1 MNKGENRKQNNVIP
15 YFKGHAASIKIAAA
29 VLIVAVILIC
39 IINVYSSNVAYTNYD
54 ILHSATREDGN
65 NASYLKYQD
74 GYIRYSTDGIAYYK
88 NDGSVIWNHAY
99 EINNPQVRI
108 CDEYIVVGN
117 ISGRNLFLYNK
128 NGIKTEIDAAMTV
141 TQVDVA
147 QQGVTAVSLEDGN
160 TNYIN
165 MYDSSGN
172 KLTYITTSLAGDGYP
187 LDMALSNDG
196 SKLVVSYVSVNGE
209 DLQTNLAFYN
219 FSDVGQNSVD
229 RLVGGFNHYGTAL
242 VGKVEF
248 VNNNTVVAFAED
260 RVSFYNISQYP
271 ELVQEVAFENQLQK
285 ITYNSEYVGIIF
297 NNADSVD
304 KYRMEIYNIKGQKA
318 AELLFSED
326 YRNFEFNK
334 QDVILYNEKTFSLV
348 SLKGKVKYRNNF
360 DMIIEKIIP
369 LDSNQRFLV
378 FNSKYI
384 QEIRL
389 N

>member
-1 MNKGENRKQNNVIP
+1 MDKVENRKLDNVIP
-15 YFKGHAASIKIAAA
+15 YFQKRAASIKIAAVV
-29 VLIVAVILIC
+29 VLVVVLLIC

-54 ILHSATREDGN
+54 ILHSTTREDGD

-117 ISGRNLFLYNK
+117 ITGRNLFLYNK
-128 NGIKTEIDAAMTV
+128 NGIKAEIDAAMTV
-141 TQVDVA
+141 TQVDIA

-172 KLTYITTSLAGDGYP
+172 KLTYIITSLSGDGYP

-196 SKLVVSYVSVNGE
+196 NKLAVAYVSVSGE
-209 DLQTNLAFYN
+209 SLQTNLAFYN

-229 RLVGGFNHYGTAL
+229 RLVGGFNHYGTSV
-242 VGKVEF
+242 VGKIEF
-248 VNNNTVVAFAED
+248 VDNNTVVAFAED

-271 ELVQEVAFENQLQK
+271 ELVEEVTFENQLQK

-304 KYRMEIYNIKGQKA
+304 KYRMEVYNMKGQKVS
-318 AELLFSED
+318 ELLFSED

-334 QDVILYNEKTFSLV
+334 QDVILYNEKTFALV
-348 SLKGKVKYRNNF
+348 SLKGKVKYRDNF
-360 DMIIEKIIP
+360 DMTIEKILP

-384 QEIRL
+384 QEIKL

>member
-1 MNKGENRKQNNVIP
+1 MNKEENRKPNNVIP
-15 YFKGHAASIKIAAA
+15 YFKDHAASIKITASIVVVI
-29 VLIVAVILIC
+29 VLIIC
-39 IINVYSSNVAYTNYD
+39 IINVYSANAAYTNYD
-54 ILHSATREDGN
+54 ILHSTTREDGDD
-65 NASYLKYQD
+65 ASYLKYQD

-117 ISGRNLFLYNK
+117 ISGRNLYLYNK
-128 NGIKTEIDAAMTV
+128 NGIKAEIDAAMTV

-165 MYDSSGN
+165 MYDSSGT
-172 KLTYITTSLAGDGYP
+172 KLTYISTSLSGDGYP

-196 SKLVVSYVSVNGE
+196 NKLAVSYVSVNGE
-209 DLQTNLAFYN
+209 NLQTNVAFYN

-229 RLVGGFNHYGTAL
+229 RLVGGFNHYETSI
-242 VGKVEF
+242 VGKIEF
-248 VNNNTVVAFAED
+248 VDNNTVVAFAED

-271 ELVQEVAFENQLQK
+271 ELVQEVTFENQLQK
-285 ITYNSEYVGIIF
+285 ITYNSEYVGVIF

-304 KYRMEIYNIKGQKA
+304 KYRMEIYNMKGQKVS
-318 AELLFSED
+318 ELLFSED

-334 QDVILYNEKTFSLV
+334 QDVILYNEKTFALV
-348 SLKGKVKYRNNF
+348 NIKGKVKYRETF
-360 DMIIEKIIP
+360 DMTIEKILP

>member
-304 KYRMEIYNIKGQKA
+304 KYRMEIYNMKGQKA